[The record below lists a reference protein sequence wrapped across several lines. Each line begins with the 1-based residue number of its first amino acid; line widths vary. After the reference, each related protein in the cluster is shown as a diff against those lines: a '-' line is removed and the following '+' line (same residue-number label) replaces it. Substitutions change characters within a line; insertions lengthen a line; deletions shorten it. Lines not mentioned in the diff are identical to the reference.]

1 MSTILNKK
9 IVIPVLVLLAVFFPF
24 MTQNNTYIIHVMTL
38 SFIWMIGVY
47 GLNLLAGY
55 TGYLSLAHAG
65 FFAIGA
71 YSLGILTVKA
81 QMNFWLAF
89 LLALVITSVLGLIVG
104 VIALRTKEHFFAIY
118 TLCLGYILYLVIDKW
133 ESLTEGVRGLIGIP
147 APANIGPIK
156 FDNELSNYYLVLVF
170 LLLVVLVMY
179 RIIHSLSGR
188 TYIAIRNSE
197 DLAQTIGISTM
208 KNKLTVFV
216 LSTFFAG
223 LSGALYASFV
233 RFIGPDIG
241 AIPITFDLLTYLL
254 VGGIGTLSGPIVGTL
269 LIVWLSQFLQDL
281 QDQRML
287 IFGPVL
293 TLLVIFYPRGIVGGV
308 SSLFHMIKSKGSQKS
323 TTVPKARTAKE
334 MVIEKNTISDKQVKE
349 G

>member
-1 MSTILNKK
+1 MSKVQK
-9 IVIPVLVLLAVFFPF
+9 IAILVLILLAIIFPIIS
-24 MTQNNTYIIHVMTL
+24 QNDYFIHVMTL

-71 YSLGILTVKA
+71 YSLGLLTVKA
-81 QMNFWLAF
+81 EMNFWPA
-89 LLALVITSVLGLIVG
+89 LLLSLVITGVIGFFVGLIS
-104 VIALRTKEHFFAIY
+104 LRTKEHFFAIY
-118 TLCLGYILYLVIDKW
+118 TLCVGYIIYLVIDKW
-133 ESLTEGVRGLIGIP
+133 DSLTEGVRGLIGIP
-147 APANIGPIK
+147 APANIGP
-156 FDNELSNYYLVLVF
+156 LSFETLQSHYYLVLFF
-170 LLLVVLVMY
+170 LLLVVLIMY
-179 RIIHSLSGR
+179 RIVHSLSGR

-216 LSTFFAG
+216 ISTVIAG

-241 AIPITFDLLTYLL
+241 SIAIVFDFLTYLL
-254 VGGIGTLSGPIVGTL
+254 VGGIGTLSGPIVGTI
-269 LIVWLSQFLQDL
+269 LIVVLSQRLQFLQDY
-281 QDQRML
+281 RML
-287 IFGPVL
+287 VFGPVL
-293 TLLVIFYPRGIVGGV
+293 TLLIIFYPRGIVGAVV
-308 SSLFHMIKSKGSQKS
+308 SWTQKR
-323 TTVPKARTAKE
+323 KASVHQPIIRAKKLPE
-334 MVIEKNTISDKQVKE
+334 EQVKE

>member
-1 MSTILNKK
+1 MIKALTKRNIIIACILLTI
-9 IVIPVLVLLAVFFPF
+9 IFPLLSDNNYLIHI
-24 MTQNNTYIIHVMTL
+24 MTT

-81 QMNFWLAF
+81 GMNFWLAF
-89 LLALVITSVLGLIVG
+89 LLSLLITSLIGLFVG
-104 VIALRTKEHFFAIY
+104 LIALRTKEHFFAIY
-118 TLCLGYILYLVIDKW
+118 TLCLGYIIYLVIDKW

-147 APANIGPIK
+147 APAGIGPIT
-156 FDNELSNYYLVLVF
+156 FETEVSYYYLVLFF
-170 LLLVVLVMY
+170 LLLVVLIMY

-197 DLAQTIGISTM
+197 ELAQTIGISTM

-216 LSTFFAG
+216 LSTLFAG

-241 AIPITFDLLTYLL
+241 SISITFDLLTYLL

-269 LIVWLSQFLQDL
+269 IIVWLSQYLQDF
-281 QDQRML
+281 QENRML

-293 TLLVIFYPRGIVGGV
+293 TLLIIFYPRGLVGAV
-308 SSLFHMIKSKGSQKS
+308 STWNTNRKAKKERVRGKSYLQ
-323 TTVPKARTAKE
+323 TELLPE
-334 MVIEKNTISDKQVKE
+334 KQVKE

>member
-1 MSTILNKK
+1 MTLKHSQKTAITLSIL
-9 IVIPVLVLLAVFFPF
+9 IVIGFPF
-24 MTQNNTYIIHVMTL
+24 FNQNEYFIHIMSL
-38 SFIWMIGVY
+38 AFIWMIGVY
-47 GLNLLAGY
+47 GLNLLVGY

-71 YSLGILTVKA
+71 YSLGILTVKE

-89 LLALVITSVLGLIVG
+89 FLALLITSFIGLLIG
-104 VIALRTKEHFFAIY
+104 LIALRTKEHFFAIY
-118 TLCLGYILYLVIDKW
+118 TLCVGYILYLVIDKW
-133 ESLTEGVRGLIGIP
+133 DSLTEGVRGLIGIP
-147 APANIGPIK
+147 TPAAIGPITFESPK
-156 FDNELSNYYLVLVF
+156 SQYFLILFF
-170 LLLVVLVMY
+170 LLLVIFVMF
-179 RIIHSLSGR
+179 RIVHSLTGR

-197 DLAQTIGISTM
+197 DLAKTIGISTM

-223 LSGALYASFV
+223 LSGALYASFI

-241 AIPITFDLLTYLL
+241 YTSITFDLLTYLL

-269 LIVWLSQFLQDL
+269 TIVWLSQQLQFLQDY
-281 QDQRML
+281 RMM

-293 TLLVIFYPRGIVGGV
+293 TILIIFYPKGIVGAFSDALKKRQRHHSRKRPFTV
-308 SSLFHMIKSKGSQKS
+308 NSKKTEVLSS
-323 TTVPKARTAKE
+323 VE
-334 MVIEKNTISDKQVKE
+334 KQVKE

>member
-1 MSTILNKK
+1 MSKMQR
-9 IVIPVLVLLAVFFPF
+9 IVILGLILFAIVFPLIS
-24 MTQNNTYIIHVMTL
+24 NNDYFIHVMTL

-71 YSLGILTVKA
+71 YSLGLLTVKA
-81 QMNFWLAF
+81 EMNFWPALF
-89 LLALVITSVLGLIVG
+89 LSLVITGVIGFFAGLIS
-104 VIALRTKEHFFAIY
+104 LRTKEHFFAIY
-118 TLCLGYILYLVIDKW
+118 TLCVGYIIYLVIDKW
-133 ESLTEGVRGLIGIP
+133 DSLTEGVRGLIGIP
-147 APANIGPIK
+147 APANIGP
-156 FDNELSNYYLVLVF
+156 LSFETLQSHYYLVLFF
-170 LLLVVLVMY
+170 LLLVVLIMY
-179 RIIHSLSGR
+179 RIVHSLSGR

-216 LSTFFAG
+216 ISTVIAG

-241 AIPITFDLLTYLL
+241 SIAIVFDFLTYLL

-269 LIVWLSQFLQDL
+269 LIVVLSQRLQFLQDY
-281 QDQRML
+281 RML
-287 IFGPVL
+287 VFGPVL
-293 TLLVIFYPRGIVGGV
+293 TLLIIFYPRGIVGSV
-308 SSLFHMIKSKGSQKS
+308 AAWSQKRRALVHNPS
-323 TTVPKARTAKE
+323 IKAKKLSE
-334 MVIEKNTISDKQVKE
+334 EQVKE

>member
-1 MSTILNKK
+1 MIKALTKRNIIIACILLTI
-9 IVIPVLVLLAVFFPF
+9 IFPLLSDNNYLIHI
-24 MTQNNTYIIHVMTL
+24 MTT

-81 QMNFWLAF
+81 GMNFWLAF
-89 LLALVITSVLGLIVG
+89 LLSLLITSLIGLFVG
-104 VIALRTKEHFFAIY
+104 LIALRTKEHFFAIY
-118 TLCLGYILYLVIDKW
+118 TLCLGYIIYLVIDKW

-147 APANIGPIK
+147 APAGIGPIT
-156 FDNELSNYYLVLVF
+156 FETEVSYYYLVLFF
-170 LLLVVLVMY
+170 LLLVVLIMY

-197 DLAQTIGISTM
+197 ELAQTIGISTM
-208 KNKLTVFV
+208 KNKMTVFV
-216 LSTFFAG
+216 LSTLFAG

-241 AIPITFDLLTYLL
+241 SISITFDLLTYLL

-269 LIVWLSQFLQDL
+269 IIVWLSQYLQDF
-281 QDQRML
+281 QENRML

-293 TLLVIFYPRGIVGGV
+293 TLLIIFYPRGLVGAV
-308 SSLFHMIKSKGSQKS
+308 STWNTNRKAKKERVRGKSYLQ
-323 TTVPKARTAKE
+323 TELLPE
-334 MVIEKNTISDKQVKE
+334 KQVKE

>member
-156 FDNELSNYYLVLVF
+156 FDNELSNYYLVLFF
-170 LLLVVLVMY
+170 LVLVVLIMY

-208 KNKLTVFV
+208 RNKLTVFV

-241 AIPITFDLLTYLL
+241 AIQITFDLLTYLL
-254 VGGIGTLSGPIVGTL
+254 VGGIGTLSGPVVGTL

-308 SSLFHMIKSKGSQKS
+308 SSLYQKIMSKGNQKLP
-323 TTVPKARTAKE
+323 VPKTRASKE
-334 MVIEKNTISDKQVKE
+334 IVIEKNTISDKQVKE

>member
-1 MSTILNKK
+1 MARMLNKRT
-9 IVIPVLVLLAVFFPF
+9 IILVLLLFAIVFPF
-24 MTQNNTYIIHVMTL
+24 ITQNDYFIHVMTL

-71 YSLGILTVKA
+71 YSLGLLTVKA
-81 QMNFWLAF
+81 QLNFWMAF
-89 LLALVITSVLGLIVG
+89 VLALVITSILGFLIG
-104 VIALRTKEHFFAIY
+104 LIALRTKEHFFAIY
-118 TLCLGYILYLVIDKW
+118 TLCVGYVIYLVIDKW
-133 ESLTEGVRGLIGIP
+133 DSLTEGVRGLIGIP
-147 APANIGPIK
+147 GPANIGPIS
-156 FDNELSNYYLVLVF
+156 FQTPLSQYYLVLTI
-170 LLLVVLVMY
+170 LLLVVLVIY
-179 RIIHSLSGR
+179 RIVHSLTGR

-208 KNKLTVFV
+208 KTKLEAFV

-223 LSGALYASFV
+223 LSGALYASFI

-241 AIPITFDLLTYLL
+241 HIVITFDLLTYLL
-254 VGGIGTLSGPIVGTL
+254 VGGIGTLSGPIVGTVL
-269 LIVWLSQFLQDL
+269 VVWISQQLQFLQDY
-281 QDQRML
+281 RML

-293 TLLVIFYPRGIVGGV
+293 TLLVIFYPRGIAGSIASWNAKRAEKRRKPGGIKASQEV
-308 SSLFHMIKSKGSQKS
+308 VIKNQIASENHM
-323 TTVPKARTAKE
+323 
-334 MVIEKNTISDKQVKE
+334 KE

>member
-1 MSTILNKK
+1 MGKVFNQRNVIIVLILCA
-9 IVIPVLVLLAVFFPF
+9 VGFPLVS
-24 MTQNNTYIIHVMTL
+24 NNNYFIHIMTL

-65 FFAIGA
+65 FFGIGA

-81 QMNFWLAF
+81 GMNFWGAF
-89 LLALVITSVLGLIVG
+89 FLSLVITSVLGFLVG
-104 VIALRTKEHFFAIY
+104 LIALRTKEHFFAIY
-118 TLCLGYILYLVIDKW
+118 TLCLGYIIYLIIDKW
-133 ESLTEGVRGLIGIP
+133 DSLTEGVRGLIGIP
-147 APANIGPIK
+147 APAGIGPIT
-156 FDNELSNYYLVLVF
+156 FDTEVSHYYLVLFF

-208 KNKLTVFV
+208 KNKLTAFV
-216 LSTFFAG
+216 LSTLFAG

-241 AIPITFDLLTYLL
+241 SITITFDLLTYLL
-254 VGGIGTLSGPIVGTL
+254 VGGIGTLSGPLVGTFI
-269 LIVWLSQFLQDL
+269 IVWLSQQLQDF
-281 QDQRML
+281 QQYRML

-293 TLLVIFYPRGIVGGV
+293 TLLIIFYPRGIVGAFSNV
-308 SSLFHMIKSKGSQKS
+308 MAKRKLKKEQLQHPTM
-323 TTVPKARTAKE
+323 ARSNNKPFIDRE
-334 MVIEKNTISDKQVKE
+334 KQVE
-349 G
+349 EV

>member
-1 MSTILNKK
+1 MTTLLNRRNVIIGLILFS
-9 IVIPVLVLLAVFFPF
+9 IVFPF
-24 MTQNNTYIIHVMTL
+24 LAQNDYYIHIMTL

-81 QMNFWLAF
+81 ELNFWLAF
-89 LLALVITSVLGLIVG
+89 ILSCVITSFIGFLIGL
-104 VIALRTKEHFFAIY
+104 IALRTKEHYFAIY
-118 TLCLGYILYLVIDKW
+118 TLCVGYIIYLVIDKW
-133 ESLTEGVRGLIGIP
+133 DSLTEGVRGLIGIP
-147 APANIGPIK
+147 VPSNIGSISFQTP
-156 FDNELSNYYLVLVF
+156 LSQYYLVLFF
-170 LLLVVLVMY
+170 LLLVTLIMY

-197 DLAQTIGISTM
+197 ELAQTLGISTM
-208 KNKLTVFV
+208 QNKLTVFV

-223 LSGALYASFV
+223 LAGALYASFI

-241 AIPITFDLLTYLL
+241 YITITFDLLTYLL

-269 LIVWLSQFLQDL
+269 LIVWISQHLQFLQDY
-281 QDQRML
+281 RML
-287 IFGPVL
+287 IFGPLL
-293 TLLVIFYPRGIVGGV
+293 TLLIIFYPRGIVGAYYDWK
-308 SSLFHMIKSKGSQKS
+308 IKHLEKKERKLGPYGDLSKDSFVES
-323 TTVPKARTAKE
+323 YSE
-334 MVIEKNTISDKQVKE
+334 MKKQIKE

>member
-1 MSTILNKK
+1 MLKIINQKSVVTVLILFA
-9 IVIPVLVLLAVFFPF
+9 IAFPF
-24 MTQNNTYIIHVMTL
+24 ISQNDYFIHVMTL

-71 YSLGILTVKA
+71 YSLGLLTVKA
-81 QMNFWLAF
+81 EMNFWLA
-89 LLALVITSVLGLIVG
+89 LLLSLVITGVAGLLVGLIS
-104 VIALRTKEHFFAIY
+104 LRTKEHFFAIY
-118 TLCLGYILYLVIDKW
+118 TLCVGYIIYLVIDKW

-147 APANIGPIK
+147 APSNLGP
-156 FDNELSNYYLVLVF
+156 LSFQTLESHYYLVLFF

-179 RIIHSLSGR
+179 RIVHSLSGR

-197 DLAQTIGISTM
+197 DLAQTLGISTM

-216 LSTFFAG
+216 LTSVIAG

-241 AIPITFDLLTYLL
+241 AMTIVFDFLTYLL
-254 VGGIGTLSGPIVGTL
+254 VGGIGTLSGPIVGTI
-269 LIVWLSQFLQDL
+269 LIVGLSQQLQFLQDY
-281 QDQRML
+281 RML

-293 TLLVIFYPRGIVGGV
+293 TLLIIFYPHGIVGAAATLNQKFRAKKSARLV
-308 SSLFHMIKSKGSQKS
+308 DEPLIK
-323 TTVPKARTAKE
+323 TDRLPE
-334 MVIEKNTISDKQVKE
+334 KQVKE

>member
-1 MSTILNKK
+1 MSKIQK
-9 IVIPVLVLLAVFFPF
+9 IVILVLILFAIVFPLISKNDYF
-24 MTQNNTYIIHVMTL
+24 IHIMTL

-71 YSLGILTVKA
+71 YSLGLLTVKA
-81 QMNFWLAF
+81 EMNFWPALF
-89 LLALVITSVLGLIVG
+89 LSLVITGVLGFFAGLIS
-104 VIALRTKEHFFAIY
+104 LRTKEHFFAIY
-118 TLCLGYILYLVIDKW
+118 TLCVGYIIYLVIDKW
-133 ESLTEGVRGLIGIP
+133 DSLTEGVRGLIGIP
-147 APANIGPIK
+147 APANIGP
-156 FDNELSNYYLVLVF
+156 LSFETLHSHYYLVLFF
-170 LLLVVLVMY
+170 LLLVVLIMY
-179 RIIHSLSGR
+179 RIVHSLSGR

-216 LSTFFAG
+216 ISTVIAG

-241 AIPITFDLLTYLL
+241 SIAIVFDFLTYLL

-269 LIVWLSQFLQDL
+269 LIVVLSQRLQFLQDY
-281 QDQRML
+281 RML
-287 IFGPVL
+287 VFGPVL
-293 TLLVIFYPRGIVGGV
+293 TLLIIFYPRGIVGAVAAFGQKRIGQV
-308 SSLFHMIKSKGSQKS
+308 HKSNIQAANL
-323 TTVPKARTAKE
+323 PE
-334 MVIEKNTISDKQVKE
+334 EQVKE

>member
-1 MSTILNKK
+1 MAKVINKRTIILA
-9 IVIPVLVLLAVFFPF
+9 LLLFAIAFPF
-24 MTQNNTYIIHVMTL
+24 VTQNDYFIHVMTL

-71 YSLGILTVKA
+71 YSLGLLTVKA

-89 LLALVITSVLGLIVG
+89 VLSLLITSIIGFLVG

-118 TLCLGYILYLVIDKW
+118 TLCVGYIIYLVIDKW
-133 ESLTEGVRGLIGIP
+133 DSLTEGVRGLIGIP
-147 APANIGPIK
+147 APANIGPIS
-156 FDNELSNYYLVLVF
+156 FESALSQYYLVLAI
-170 LLLVVLVMY
+170 LLIVILIVY
-179 RIIHSLSGR
+179 RIVHSLTGR

-208 KNKLTVFV
+208 KNKLEVFV

-223 LSGALYASFV
+223 LSGALYASFI

-241 AIPITFDLLTYLL
+241 NIVITFDLLTYLL
-254 VGGIGTLSGPIVGTL
+254 IGGIGTLSGPIVGTVL
-269 LIVWLSQFLQDL
+269 VVWISQQLQFLQDY
-281 QDQRML
+281 RML

-293 TLLVIFYPRGIVGGV
+293 TLLVIFYPRGIAGAIGGW
-308 SSLFHMIKSKGSQKS
+308 SLKRAEKKLHKAEIKEGYSQ
-323 TTVPKARTAKE
+323 
-334 MVIEKNTISDKQVKE
+334 NTISTDKQVKE

>member
-1 MSTILNKK
+1 MAKIFNKRNIILAL
-9 IVIPVLVLLAVFFPF
+9 VLVAIVFPF
-24 MTQNNTYIIHVMTL
+24 VTQNDYFIHVMTL

-65 FFAIGA
+65 FFAVGA

-89 LLALVITSVLGLIVG
+89 VLALIITSILGLLIG
-104 VIALRTKEHFFAIY
+104 LIALRTKEHFFAIY
-118 TLCLGYILYLVIDKW
+118 TLCVGYILYLVIDKW
-133 ESLTEGVRGLIGIP
+133 DSLTEGVRGLIGIP
-147 APANIGPIK
+147 APANIGPIS
-156 FDNELSNYYLVLVF
+156 FETPLSQYYLVLVI
-170 LLLVVLVMY
+170 LLGVILIVY
-179 RIIHSLSGR
+179 RIVHSLTGR

-208 KNKLTVFV
+208 KNKLEVFV

-223 LSGALYASFV
+223 LSGALYASFI

-241 AIPITFDLLTYLL
+241 NIVITFDLLTYLL
-254 VGGIGTLSGPIVGTL
+254 IGGIGTLSGPIVGTIL
-269 LIVWLSQFLQDL
+269 VVWISQQLQFLQDY
-281 QDQRML
+281 RML

-293 TLLVIFYPRGIVGGV
+293 TLLVIFYPRGIAGSIAAWNVKRREKKQT
-308 SSLFHMIKSKGSQKS
+308 KSQLDERFSQS
-323 TTVPKARTAKE
+323 
-334 MVIEKNTISDKQVKE
+334 TISAENQVKE

>member
-1 MSTILNKK
+1 MIKALTKRNIIIACILLTI
-9 IVIPVLVLLAVFFPF
+9 IFPLLTDNNYLIHI
-24 MTQNNTYIIHVMTL
+24 MTT

-81 QMNFWLAF
+81 GMNFWLAF
-89 LLALVITSVLGLIVG
+89 LLSLLITSLIGLFVG
-104 VIALRTKEHFFAIY
+104 LIALRTKEHFFAIY
-118 TLCLGYILYLVIDKW
+118 TLCLGYIIYLVIDKW

-147 APANIGPIK
+147 APEGIGPIT
-156 FDNELSNYYLVLVF
+156 FETEVSYYYLVLFF

-197 DLAQTIGISTM
+197 ELAQTIGISTM

-216 LSTFFAG
+216 LSTLFAG

-241 AIPITFDLLTYLL
+241 SISITFDLLTYLL
-254 VGGIGTLSGPIVGTL
+254 VGGIGTLSGPIIGTL
-269 LIVWLSQFLQDL
+269 IIVWLSQYLQDF
-281 QDQRML
+281 QENRML

-293 TLLVIFYPRGIVGGV
+293 TLLIIFYPRGLVGAV
-308 SSLFHMIKSKGSQKS
+308 STWNTNRRAKKQRVRGKSYLQSELL
-323 TTVPKARTAKE
+323 PE
-334 MVIEKNTISDKQVKE
+334 KQVKE

>member
-1 MSTILNKK
+1 MAKILNQRNIIIAFILFA
-9 IVIPVLVLLAVFFPF
+9 IVFPF
-24 MTQNNTYIIHVMTL
+24 ITQNGYFIHVMTL

-89 LLALVITSVLGLIVG
+89 VLALLITSVLGFLIGLV
-104 VIALRTKEHFFAIY
+104 ALRTKEHFFAIY
-118 TLCLGYILYLVIDKW
+118 TLCVGYIIYLVIDKW
-133 ESLTEGVRGLIGIP
+133 DSLTEGVRGLIGIP
-147 APANIGPIK
+147 APGNIGP
-156 FDNELSNYYLVLVF
+156 LSFETPLSQYYLVLF
-170 LLLVVLVMY
+170 ILLLVVLVMY
-179 RIIHSLSGR
+179 RIVHSLTGR

-197 DLAQTIGISTM
+197 DLAQTIGISTT

-223 LSGALYASFV
+223 LAGALYASFV

-241 AIPITFDLLTYLL
+241 NIVITFDLLTYLL
-254 VGGIGTLSGPIVGTL
+254 IGGIGTLSGPIVGTI
-269 LIVWLSQFLQDL
+269 LIVWISQQLQFLQDY
-281 QDQRML
+281 RML

-293 TLLVIFYPRGIVGGV
+293 TLLIIFYPRGIVGAFYTWKAKREMKKQLQ
-308 SSLFHMIKSKGSQKS
+308 SSK
-323 TTVPKARTAKE
+323 TEAV
-334 MVIEKNTISDKQVKE
+334 VISNEQVKE

>member
-1 MSTILNKK
+1 MSK
-9 IVIPVLVLLAVFFPF
+9 IQRIIILVLILLAIVFPLIS
-24 MTQNNTYIIHVMTL
+24 NNDYFIHVMTL

-71 YSLGILTVKA
+71 YSLGLLTVKA
-81 QMNFWLAF
+81 EMNFWPALF
-89 LLALVITSVLGLIVG
+89 LSLVITGVIGFFAGLIS
-104 VIALRTKEHFFAIY
+104 LRTKEHFFAIY
-118 TLCLGYILYLVIDKW
+118 TLCVGYIIYLIIDKW
-133 ESLTEGVRGLIGIP
+133 DSLTEGVRGLIGIP
-147 APANIGPIK
+147 APANFGP
-156 FDNELSNYYLVLVF
+156 LSFETLQSHYYLVLFF
-170 LLLVVLVMY
+170 LLLVVLIMY
-179 RIIHSLSGR
+179 RIVHSLSGR

-197 DLAQTIGISTM
+197 NLAQTIGISTM

-216 LSTFFAG
+216 ISTVIAG

-241 AIPITFDLLTYLL
+241 SIAIVFDFLTYLL

-269 LIVWLSQFLQDL
+269 LIVVLSQRLQFLQDY
-281 QDQRML
+281 RML
-287 IFGPVL
+287 VFGPVL
-293 TLLVIFYPRGIVGGV
+293 TLLIIFYPRGIVGAVAAWG
-308 SSLFHMIKSKGSQKS
+308 QKR
-323 TTVPKARTAKE
+323 KAPVHKTNIRPANLPE
-334 MVIEKNTISDKQVKE
+334 KQVKE